1 MVVKKIE
8 PLIWHGYE
16 YVYREKSSD
25 WYWAV
30 TIIAVSMAITSLLF
44 GNLLFSVLILIGF
57 FTLMLYA
64 KRKPQLHQIKID
76 ERGIEEGRL
85 RYSHSSIESFWVED
99 RFGEAKIILKSKK
112 KTLPYIV
119 IPIIDVDPE
128 LVRDYIRKYVREE
141 EHGEPLAK
149 QIMEYLGF

>member
-1 MVVKKIE
+1 MVVKKAE
-8 PLIWHGYE
+8 PLVWHAHE

-30 TIIAVSMAITSLLF
+30 SIIAVSMAITSMLF
-44 GNLLFSVLILIGF
+44 NNLLFSILILLGF

-64 KRKPQLHQIKID
+64 RRKPLLHQIKID
-76 ERGIEEGRL
+76 NRGVEEGRL
-85 RYSHSSIESFWVED
+85 HYLYSSLDSFWVED

-112 KTLPYIV
+112 KTMPYIV
-119 IPIIDVDPE
+119 IPIFDIDSE
-128 LVRDYIRKYVREE
+128 TVRDYLHKYLKEE
-141 EHGEPLAK
+141 EHSEPLAK